1 MFQNINPT
9 NKNTL
14 HYSWLQQ
21 MESKSLNL
29 LIEEEEEKEV
39 EIVHDDYDDPV
50 LASTPPSLGTNAV
63 SPERSTR
70 RSRRTFVEDKLDI
83 IVQNQKALFK
93 LLLEFIKEQREMVV
107 CCCQTGIKHGY
118 GKFLG

>member
-1 MFQNINPT
+1 MFLNINPT

-50 LASTPPSLGTNAV
+50 LASTPSSGTNAV
-63 SPERSTR
+63 FPERSTT
-70 RSRRTFVEDKLDI
+70 RSRRTF
-83 IVQNQKALFK
+83 
-93 LLLEFIKEQREMVV
+93 
-107 CCCQTGIKHGY
+107 G
-118 GKFLG
+118 

>member
-1 MFQNINPT
+1 MWISRVRLHQIVTNSNSKRKFFMFLNINPT

-50 LASTPPSLGTNAV
+50 LASTPSSGTNAV
-63 SPERSTR
+63 FPERSTT
-70 RSRRTFVEDKLDI
+70 RSRRTF
-83 IVQNQKALFK
+83 
-93 LLLEFIKEQREMVV
+93 
-107 CCCQTGIKHGY
+107 G
-118 GKFLG
+118 

>member
-1 MFQNINPT
+1 MQSF
-9 NKNTL
+9 
-14 HYSWLQQ
+14 
-21 MESKSLNL
+21 LNDL
-29 LIEEEEEKEV
+29 LEDREE
-39 EIVHDDYDDPV
+39 
-50 LASTPPSLGTNAV
+50 LS
-63 SPERSTR
+63 
-70 RSRRTFVEDKLDI
+70 VEDKLDI